1 MEKLKE
7 NIETQQPK
15 RDETS
20 ISIVKTPLVDA
31 LRSWFFNVPEAI
43 EGQPAIHR

>member
-15 RDETS
+15 KDETS

-31 LRSWFFNVPEAI
+31 LHLYFASHKAEEIA
-43 EGQPAIHR
+43 A